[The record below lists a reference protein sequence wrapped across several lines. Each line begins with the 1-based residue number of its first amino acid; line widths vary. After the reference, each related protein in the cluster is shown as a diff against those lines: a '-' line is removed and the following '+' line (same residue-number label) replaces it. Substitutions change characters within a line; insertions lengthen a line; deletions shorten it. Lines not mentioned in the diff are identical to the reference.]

1 MTDEELTALEGHYLR
16 LLSDDPTEQGAS
28 LQRAAE
34 DILRLLGEVYLLR
47 ESLREAI
54 RQGRVGQ

>member
-1 MTDEELTALEGHYLR
+1 MTDEELTALEGHYLG
-16 LLSDDPTEQGAS
+16 LLSDDPAEQGAP

-34 DILRLLGEVYLLR
+34 DILRLLEEVYLLR